1 MNAYDF
7 DETIYYG
14 DSEFHFIEYI
24 FKKYPL
30 EMKKYARRY
39 KFYRFLQKK
48 LKLISRDKARVKI
61 FTFLKVLRDVDK
73 DLEEFRASHTK
84 NIKKWYYDVKRPD
97 DVIISATPSFILE
110 PIAKTL
116 GNSKRFTATL
126 SPKSFIPT
134 PLQILPWQITQMRR
148 FSSQATNF
156 RLGKADFKRIYGQ
169 KSTTIIIFL

>member
-1 MNAYDF
+1 MNTYDS

-73 DLEEFRASHTK
+73 DLEEFWASHTK
-84 NIKKWYYDVKRPD
+84 NIKNGITTSNAP
-97 DVIISATPSFILE
+97 T
-110 PIAKTL
+110 TL
-116 GNSKRFTATL
+116 
-126 SPKSFIPT
+126 
-134 PLQILPWQITQMRR
+134 
-148 FSSQATNF
+148 
-156 RLGKADFKRIYGQ
+156 
-169 KSTTIIIFL
+169 